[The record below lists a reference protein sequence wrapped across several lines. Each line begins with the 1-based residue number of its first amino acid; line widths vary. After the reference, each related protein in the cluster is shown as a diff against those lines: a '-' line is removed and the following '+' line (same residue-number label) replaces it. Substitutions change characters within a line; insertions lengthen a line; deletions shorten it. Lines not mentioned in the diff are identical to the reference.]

1 MIGRRGLLK
10 GGIAAALLQG
20 CGDYYACDGARMSNI
35 TDGQLIPTT
44 AAYFNQ
50 GGTATR
56 TPVKEYDPEI
66 SDLVNETYM
75 KMHGCGIDHHLCI
88 EYADELQG
96 DLTAEYN
103 TSQRWDWHRMR
114 RKKEKQV
121 VAERSQEPFRHFFN
135 LGHELGHQFS
145 QNEGIATLHGYLM
158 SAFSDISFP
167 QFAKD
172 TNYMNFGIAHGE
184 MMEMLDWNLILN
196 NLWDEHNYGTLAALL
211 AINQTN
217 GQLGE
222 AQRWINEDPEYFAA
236 KARDFADHYYLR
248 TNLVSGKAVDPVGG
262 ESDLTTFERVFAA
275 YNLWNIVAHQVI
287 VCNVEANT
295 SLDTTTKA
303 ELLAGMKSA
312 ARFKLTSTLGDGTVI
327 FPSMQLPQ
335 PNYYTAGIV
344 PNEKIIVPAG
354 YDNDIPRGI

>member
-10 GGIAAALLQG
+10 GGIAASLLQG
-20 CGDYYACDGARMSNI
+20 CGDYYVCDGASMSNI

-50 GGTATR
+50 GGTSAR
-56 TPVKEYDPEI
+56 QPVRQYDPEI
-66 SDLVNETYM
+66 SDLVNETFV
-75 KMHGCGIDHHLCI
+75 KMHGFGLDCHLCI
-88 EYADELQG
+88 EYVDNLEG
-96 DLTAEYN
+96 DIIGEYN
-103 TSQRWDWHRMR
+103 THHSWNWHRLKTK
-114 RKKEKQV
+114 RKKQI

-135 LGHELGHQFS
+135 LGHELGHEFGL
-145 QNEGIATLHGYLM
+145 NEGVATLHGYWM
-158 SAFSDISFP
+158 SAFADICFA

-184 MMEMLDWNLILN
+184 MLDMLDWNLILN
-196 NLWDEHNYGTLAALL
+196 NLWDDHNYGALAALL

-217 GQLGE
+217 GQLQE
-222 AQRWINEDPEYFAA
+222 AQKWINEEPGYFAG
-236 KARDFADHYYLR
+236 KARDFVDSYFPR
-248 TNLVSGKAVDPVGG
+248 TNPVFGKAVDPVGG
-262 ESDLTTFERVFAA
+262 EVDIGLMENVFAV
-275 YNLWNIVAHQVI
+275 YNLWNIVAYQTL

-295 SLDTTTKA
+295 SLDSATKA

-312 ARFKLTSTLGDGTVI
+312 ARFKLTSTLGNGSVG
-327 FPSMQLPQ
+327 FPLMVPPQ

-354 YDNDIPRGI
+354 YDNNIPRGI